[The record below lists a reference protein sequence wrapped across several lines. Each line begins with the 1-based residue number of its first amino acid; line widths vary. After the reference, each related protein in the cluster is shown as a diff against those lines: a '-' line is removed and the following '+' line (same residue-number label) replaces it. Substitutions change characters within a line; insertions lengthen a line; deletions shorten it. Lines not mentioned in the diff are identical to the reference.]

1 MCTLTLL
8 PYFVFE
14 HLGQMTLIPVSSVK
28 DAMMSRG
35 SRRGR
40 RIGEKRDERE
50 RKGRWVGDVHIPT
63 CDWFSFSE
71 NP

>member
-1 MCTLTLL
+1 MC
-8 PYFVFE
+8 
-14 HLGQMTLIPVSSVK
+14 LGGWYPWAFLFSDEK
-28 DAMMSRG
+28 GRRR